1 MGMGMGMVR
10 GKGIGYGNGN
20 RNGTGNGTGIGAC
33 CLLFNYVCHGCY
45 ENDLQCLHS
54 PAASLRYPLSA
65 IRNPPTSE
73 VGVSMPGSVVN
84 SNSTWVG
91 KPSMTLSLPRL
102 AQLLGSFM
110 CFVFAVACRI
120 NGIIYNLFLPELQ
133 VLKR

>member
-1 MGMGMGMVR
+1 MGMGLEMGLGLGLV
-10 GKGIGYGNGN
+10 
-20 RNGTGNGTGIGAC
+20 
-33 CLLFNYVCHGCY
+33 VCY
-45 ENDLQCLHS
+45 S
-54 PAASLRYPLSA
+54 ITYATAAMKMTCSVCTA
-65 IRNPPTSE
+65 QQPPFAFRHPQTFSKF
-73 VGVSMPGSVVN
+73 SMPGSVVN